1 MKGYTPLVITTPRH
15 CTAYAAEVNGIHA
28 DDGRVLVSYPGTNQY
43 VDTVEFF
50 SDKGACETRCR
61 ELLLQT
67 IRKIETF
74 LNKGDN
80 Q

>member
-1 MKGYTPLVITTPRH
+1 MKGFTPLVITTPRH
-15 CTAYAAEVNGIHA
+15 CTAYASEVTAIHA
-28 DDGRVLVSYPGTNQY
+28 DDGRILVSQPGSNQFR
-43 VDTVEFF
+43 DSVEFF

-61 ELLLQT
+61 ELLRQT
-67 IRKIETF
+67 VNQIETF